1 MNRILIATDGS
12 PASNEAVEVGLDLA
26 AEQRADVTI
35 VHVAP
40 PFDVIPWSGIGMT
53 SAFPH
58 ELGDGDREPL
68 AQATELAEQR
78 GLEVST
84 ELLVGDPID
93 EIVAAAD
100 SHDADLIVIGSRG
113 HGALVSALLGSISRG
128 VLHETRRPVLI
139 VRGACGEPAAEAPTF
154 RTVVQ
159 R

>member
-12 PASNEAVEVGLDLA
+12 SAADEAVEVGLDLA
-26 AEQRADVTI
+26 AEQRAAVTV

-58 ELGDGDREPL
+58 ELGETDRASLER
-68 AQATELAEQR
+68 ASKLAEQR

-84 ELLVGDPID
+84 ELLVGDPAD
-93 EIVAAAD
+93 EIVASAD

-113 HGALVSALLGSISRG
+113 HGAVASALLGSVSLG
-128 VLHETRRPVLI
+128 VLHETRRPVLV
-139 VRGACGEPAAEAPTF
+139 VRGAKVVEPALA
-154 RTVVQ
+154 V
-159 R
+159 

>member
-12 PASNEAVEVGLDLA
+12 PAANDAVEIGLELG
-26 AEQRADVTI
+26 AEQRAAVTI

-40 PFDVIPWSGIGMT
+40 PFDVIPWSGVGMT

-58 ELGDGDREPL
+58 ELGESDRAPL
-68 AQATELAEQR
+68 EQAAELAEQH
-78 GLEVST
+78 GIEVST
-84 ELLVGDPID
+84 ELLVGDPVD
-93 EIVAAAD
+93 EIVACAD

-113 HGALVSALLGSISRG
+113 HGALVSALLGSVSLG
-128 VLHETRRPVLI
+128 VLHETRRPVLV
-139 VRGACGEPAAEAPTF
+139 VRGACGEPATETPTF